1 MPKQILPDLIKP
13 HLKIVFC
20 GRAVGP
26 ESARR
31 KSYYAKPGNKFWPAL
46 YWVRFTPTLLEARRY
61 QELLNYGLGLTD
73 LVKHTSGTD
82 KRIKVTDKDIAQL
95 KKKIS
100 RYQPKNLAFNGKQAA
115 KEFLK
120 TKRVSYGKQ
129 NHKLGH
135 TLIWV
140 LPSTSPVAGKYWNV
154 DHWKNLKKMADKL

>member
-46 YWVRFTPTLLEARRY
+46 YWVRLTPTLLEAHEY
-61 QELLNYGLGLTD
+61 QELLNYELGLTD

-100 RYQPKNLAFNGKQAA
+100 RYRSRP
-115 KEFLK
+115 
-120 TKRVSYGKQ
+120 S
-129 NHKLGH
+129 
-135 TLIWV
+135 
-140 LPSTSPVAGKYWNV
+140 PSTASKLL
-154 DHWKNLKKMADKL
+154 KNF

>member
-1 MPKQILPDLIKP
+1 MPKQILPDLLKP

-26 ESARR
+26 ESARQ
-31 KSYYAKPGNKFWPAL
+31 KSYYARPGNKFWPAL
-46 YWVRFTPTLLEARRY
+46 YWVRLTPALLEAGEYRK
-61 QELLNYGLGLTD
+61 LLNYGLGPTD
-73 LVKHTSGTD
+73 LVKHLSGTD
-82 KRIKVTDKDIAQL
+82 NHIKATEKDISVL
-95 KKKIS
+95 KRKIS
-100 RYQPKNLAFNGKQAA
+100 RYQPKTLAFNGKQAA

-120 TKRVSYGKQ
+120 TNSVSYGKQ

-154 DHWKNLKKMADKL
+154 DHWKNLKKIADKL